1 MKAKFF
7 WIGPVAV
14 AITLSGCHSYYKAG
28 INRTYVDTAKET
40 CDVSTLAEERTS
52 ATAISDE
59 LHGRILPYREG
70 YREEKTQNYT
80 ILTQKLKRLDGAID
94 ASYRMAMASCASY
107 NACLIQSGYNEG
119 MCVDNFDAW
128 DRSRTEFNQ
137 LAVEMKR
144 LSGEPYWDYSRSRAP
159 ETLMGLR
166 VY

>member
-1 MKAKFF
+1 MRNIS
-7 WIGPVAV
+7 WICPVAV
-14 AITLSGCHSYYKAG
+14 AVALSGCHSYYKAG
-28 INRTYVDTAKET
+28 INHTYVDAAKET
-40 CDVSTLAEERTS
+40 CDVSTLAEEHTS

-70 YREEKTQNYT
+70 YREERTQDYT
-80 ILTQKLKRLDGAID
+80 ILAQKLKRLDGAID

-107 NACLIQSGYNEG
+107 NACLIQSGYNEN
-119 MCVDNFDAW
+119 MCTDNFQAW

-137 LAVEMKR
+137 TAVEMKR
-144 LSGEPYWDYSRSRAP
+144 LSGYSGWYDSRSRAP